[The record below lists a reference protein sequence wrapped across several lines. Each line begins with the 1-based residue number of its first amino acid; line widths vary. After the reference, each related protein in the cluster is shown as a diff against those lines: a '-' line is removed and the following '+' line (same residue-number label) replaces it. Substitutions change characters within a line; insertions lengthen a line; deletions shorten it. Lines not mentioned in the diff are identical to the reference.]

1 MKPGG
6 VLTAVAYVVCWTT
19 VGAAAQDD
27 RFPFTVEEASPH
39 ESLEH
44 RLTAMALGVRDAKGH
59 CDRWLVD
66 LLVSIED
73 RLVRVSSSVSSRPAP
88 IAVKGI
94 LGRQSV
100 LVVRCAGRE
109 GYSLHGPF
117 EWQAANGLWW
127 LDYRARRTVRVSS
140 GADGFSSSSLS
151 LILNQ
156 EGHAE
161 PWPRCRMRTLQ
172 DLECMGVPLD
182 ASAVAVS
189 RGTGPVAWALV
200 PQARVSVQRVATQA
214 SGWGRLLRLVDVTA
228 SSPKDL
234 LVQAWRHVPA
244 ATAAG
249 RARVRLAEDSTVR
262 IYPIGPLAMW
272 ITGHESVSRRFIE
285 VRGTDIVTVRIDVGE
300 FQQGRADH
308 SHSVYLRPDL
318 PVEGTILD
326 SQDHRVAGALVSA
339 FEFVAGHR
347 ADDKRRLDL
356 PLQRR
361 WIAESVSD
369 AQGSFSMSGL
379 GAGSYEFLVAHSS
392 SGRLVQTHR
401 VSGLPLVLRLEGTP
415 KVSGRVL
422 VDQLPATGVQV
433 RVVPDRDGLL
443 VSDDPLALLA
453 PPGITDLD
461 GRFELALPGT
471 WGGEVVVGGNGL
483 AKSRFRLEGSDDRSS
498 DTDLGD
504 ILLPGPLS
512 VVVRLIAP
520 GCDLMAAGPLGSL
533 GVDMVRGRFDSPSG
547 AYLLR
552 LPEPGFWWVEAEC
565 GTESRAVIP
574 PVMQIG
580 QDDRSRV
587 IELTLAPPAAP

>member
-1 MKPGG
+1 M
-6 VLTAVAYVVCWTT
+6 W
-19 VGAAAQDD
+19 
-27 RFPFTVEEASPH
+27 
-39 ESLEH
+39 
-44 RLTAMALGVRDAKGH
+44 
-59 CDRWLVD
+59 
-66 LLVSIED
+66 
-73 RLVRVSSSVSSRPAP
+73 
-88 IAVKGI
+88 
-94 LGRQSV
+94 
-100 LVVRCAGRE
+100 
-109 GYSLHGPF
+109 
-117 EWQAANGLWW
+117 
-127 LDYRARRTVRVSS
+127 
-140 GADGFSSSSLS
+140 
-151 LILNQ
+151 
-156 EGHAE
+156 
-161 PWPRCRMRTLQ
+161 TLQ
-172 DLECMGVPLD
+172 DLECVGVPLD

-189 RGTGPVAWALV
+189 RGTGSVSWALV
-200 PQARVSVQRVATQA
+200 PQVRVSVQRVTTQR

-228 SSPKDL
+228 SSPTDL

-272 ITGHESVSRRFIE
+272 ITGHESASRRFIE

-300 FQQGRADH
+300 FQQGRSDH

-326 SQDHRVAGALVSA
+326 SQDRRIAGALVSA

-347 ADDKRRLDL
+347 ADDQRRLDL

-369 AQGSFSMSGL
+369 AQGSFAMSGL
-379 GAGSYEFLVAHSS
+379 GSGSYEFLVAHSS

-415 KVSGRVL
+415 KVRGRVL
-422 VDQLPATGVQV
+422 VDQLPAIGVQV

-443 VSDDPLALLA
+443 VSDDPLASLA
-453 PPGITDLD
+453 PPGITDID

-471 WGGEVVVGGNGL
+471 RGGEVVVGGNGL
-483 AKSRFRLEGSDDRSS
+483 AKSRFRLAGSDDRSS

-504 ILLPGPLS
+504 ILLPVPLS

-520 GCDLMAAGPLGSL
+520 GCDLMAAGPVGSL
-533 GVDMVRGRFDSPSG
+533 GVEMVRGRFDAGSG
-547 AYLLR
+547 AYRLQ

-574 PVMQIG
+574 PVMRIG

-587 IELTLAPPAAP
+587 IELTLAPLVAP